1 MEHHN
6 VTSLLEATI
15 LILLLLTLYSL
26 VERTR
31 PIIQTCRYVAP
42 LLTSCPMAMSLGKT
56 MTALVAELT
65 TTQFRRRPLILE
77 MLTADQVEL
86 RAKLERRYEVAG
98 ADR

>member
-1 MEHHN
+1 
-6 VTSLLEATI
+6 
-15 LILLLLTLYSL
+15 
-26 VERTR
+26 
-31 PIIQTCRYVAP
+31 
-42 LLTSCPMAMSLGKT
+42 MAMSLGKT